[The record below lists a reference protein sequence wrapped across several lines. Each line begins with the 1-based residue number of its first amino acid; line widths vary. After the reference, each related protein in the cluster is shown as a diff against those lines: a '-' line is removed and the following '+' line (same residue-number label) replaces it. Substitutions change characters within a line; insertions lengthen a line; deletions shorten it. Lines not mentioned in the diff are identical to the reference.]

1 LTLKARLPHNCR
13 MTTKTILDQVV
24 SELESRVG
32 DLRDVAAK
40 SGIPYDTVLR
50 IKNRE
55 NDPAFSRVQALHDFL
70 FAKTGRAA
78 KRREAA

>member
-1 LTLKARLPHNCR
+1 

-55 NDPAFSRVQALHDFL
+55 NDPSFSKVQTLHDHL
-70 FAKTGRAA
+70 FSKSRRRQAA
-78 KRREAA
+78 

>member
-1 LTLKARLPHNCR
+1 

-24 SELESRVG
+24 SELEARVG
-32 DLRDVAAK
+32 DLRDVATK

-55 NDPAFSRVQALHDFL
+55 NDPSFSKVQTLHDYL
-70 FAKTGRAA
+70 FSKSRRRQAA
-78 KRREAA
+78 